1 LLQLLF
7 LWVSCH
13 SQIILFTASKKVYA
27 DKLLNILDPKKQLV
41 RHRLFREHCVCVQGN
56 YIKDLNILGR
66 DLSKTII
73 IDNSPQAFAY
83 QDNWDDEEEELKNA
97 EEKKAAETKL
107 SEKKK
112 LAEKIKEKE
121 SLQRKKQE
129 ELRKRLEESNET
141 ELTPAE
147 ELAEKLQEEETEL
160 TPEELAEK
168 LQEEAGLLLA
178 QDAFGVVNNVT
189 GIDAVSPSSKDD
201 FTDLEKLLKDKITPF
216 ESSVHYSGFLESLFR
231 DLCLSLEVED
241 LKKVS
246 NSLTV
251 LLSEKQKQEK
261 QLNKGKKKKKG
272 VVPAGGMKAKM
283 KDDLADYGEF
293 DGGYAQDYEDFM

>member
-1 LLQLLF
+1 MAEGDSWDADTF
-7 LWVSCH
+7 DPDEPA
-13 SQIILFTASKKVYA
+13 IGAKKAVVA
-27 DKLLNILDPKKQLV
+27 DKWEGED
-41 RHRLFREHCVCVQGN
+41 EDED
-56 YIKDLNILGR
+56 IKV
-66 DLSKTII
+66 TI
-73 IDNSPQAFAY
+73 
-83 QDNWDDEEEELKNA
+83 
-97 EEKKAAETKL
+97 AAETKR

-129 ELRKRLEESNET
+129 ELRKRVIFLHCQH
-141 ELTPAE
+141 
-147 ELAEKLQEEETEL
+147 KLSVENFNIIVL
-160 TPEELAEK
+160 KYYFFLPK
-168 LQEEAGLLLA
+168 S
-178 QDAFGVVNNVT
+178 GVVNNVK

-201 FTDLEKLLKDKITPF
+201 FTDFEKLLKDKITPF
-216 ESSVHYSGFLESLFR
+216 ESSIHYSGFLESLFR

-261 QLNKGKKKKKG
+261 LNKGKKKKKG
-272 VVPAGGMKAKM
+272 VVAAGGMKAKM

>member
-1 LLQLLF
+1 MAEGDSWDADTF
-7 LWVSCH
+7 DPDEPA
-13 SQIILFTASKKVYA
+13 IGAKKAVVA
-27 DKLLNILDPKKQLV
+27 DKWEGED
-41 RHRLFREHCVCVQGN
+41 EDED
-56 YIKDLNILGR
+56 IK
-66 DLSKTII
+66 
-73 IDNSPQAFAY
+73 
-83 QDNWDDEEEELKNA
+83 DNWDDEEEELKNA